1 MRWFPEVKKAENFP
15 DDARLFRTEMSNYET
30 WSSLLDCKGNSLCL
44 MFSKS
49 NRAFWVG
56 LFMDKI
62 GSKQTKTRHPPRWC
76 HKDKNKNFSSGEVQG
91 DNTAS
96 KIKTQDQENET
107 RANGDS
113 RRPAVYSLPAA
124 SPTRIQMLS
133 GTFSSWRSGVESKSV
148 WQWFLRG
155 QRDLAKVAITW
166 SQSKKNDFQATY
178 LLIY

>member
-1 MRWFPEVKKAENFP
+1 MRWLPEVKKAENFP

-49 NRAFWVG
+49 NRALWVG

-62 GSKQTKTRHPPRWC
+62 GSKQTKTRHALCWC
-76 HKDKNKNFSSGEVQG
+76 HKDKNENFSSGEVQG

-113 RRPAVYSLPAA
+113 RRPSVYSLPAA
-124 SPTRIQMLS
+124 SPTRIQMLN
-133 GTFSSWRSGVESKSV
+133 GTFNSWRSGVENKSV
-148 WQWFLRG
+148 WQWF
-155 QRDLAKVAITW
+155 
-166 SQSKKNDFQATY
+166 
-178 LLIY
+178 